1 MPALRARTYLMA
13 AAILALG
20 WWAWAAAQ
28 NRNALREIVER
39 QCVVQWQETHSAGPC
54 VRVVMPDADGE
65 KNGYALLADRKGG
78 AHFLLIPTRAIS
90 GIESPDLLDPKTP
103 NYFAA
108 AWSAREELAGVVGR
122 RLPRDVVGMAVNSR
136 HARSQDQLHIH
147 LECLQPTIAASLRAS
162 ADRLTDDWIP
172 IEVPGWHLFATRV
185 MGENLAQA
193 DPFKLLAGRLAGA
206 KDALG
211 DYSLLVAGMAFQ
223 AGPGFVLLAGTGPGT
238 ELLLDS
244 SCAVAKP

>member
-1 MPALRARTYLMA
+1 
-13 AAILALG
+13 
-20 WWAWAAAQ
+20 
-28 NRNALREIVER
+28 
-39 QCVVQWQETHSAGPC
+39 
-54 VRVVMPDADGE
+54 
-65 KNGYALLADRKGG
+65 
-78 AHFLLIPTRAIS
+78 
-90 GIESPDLLDPKTP
+90 
-103 NYFAA
+103 
-108 AWSAREELAGVVGR
+108 
-122 RLPRDVVGMAVNSR
+122 
-136 HARSQDQLHIH
+136 
-147 LECLQPTIAASLRAS
+147 LRAS

-206 KDALG
+206 KNALG

-244 SCAVAKP
+244 SCAIAKP